1 MTQDVPLEIQWFAYA
16 LADNGMLTDESAQT
30 FWESLGKTED
40 LGVFAQAVLD
50 QILQSVPEEEQ
61 SAWGEQIQSLV
72 DYACEQA
79 ASGISPADSAA
90 AVETVDGTG
99 ESLRYEAPEI
109 DYSAIRSYSDLPSL
123 SDTAMLSDEQ
133 LAERVITLLTCLR
146 SFGCSDLH
154 LSAGSP
160 PFVRRMLQIERIDSY
175 ILTADDA
182 RRLNTVL
189 LTEAQVNTFNED
201 QDMSLALEIGSN
213 RFRVCLMEQKDG
225 MAGSYRLVPA
235 QICSLEALGFLPKDV
250 VSIKRLLDY
259 HNGLVLVTGP
269 IGSGKTTT
277 LAAMIDVINN
287 KRQDH
292 VISVE
297 DPIEILQMSKN
308 CQVSQREVGK
318 HTNSYRSALKASLR
332 EDPDI
337 IVIGEMH
344 DLETIENAITASETG
359 HLVIGTLHTGTAAN
373 TLNRLLDVFPPSQ
386 QPQIRA
392 MTAGSMRGVICQ
404 KLVPDGFGGLTLI
417 YELMLNTMAISNI
430 ISEGKTFRL
439 QSTMST
445 STKQGMCTFDQCMY
459 EKFAMGLM
467 SQEAVLAE
475 IKDPTIR
482 AQVNMLWAKR
492 EAQANKAK

>member
-1 MTQDVPLEIQWFAYA
+1 
-16 LADNGMLTDESAQT
+16 
-30 FWESLGKTED
+30 
-40 LGVFAQAVLD
+40 
-50 QILQSVPEEEQ
+50 
-61 SAWGEQIQSLV
+61 
-72 DYACEQA
+72 
-79 ASGISPADSAA
+79 
-90 AVETVDGTG
+90 
-99 ESLRYEAPEI
+99 
-109 DYSAIRSYSDLPSL
+109 
-123 SDTAMLSDEQ
+123 MLSDEQ

-146 SFGCSDLH
+146 AFGCSDLH

-175 ILTADDA
+175 VLTAEDA

-189 LTEAQVNTFNED
+189 LSESQVKFFDES

-225 MAGSYRLVPA
+225 MAGSYRLVPE

-482 AQVNMLWAKR
+482 AQVNMLWAQR